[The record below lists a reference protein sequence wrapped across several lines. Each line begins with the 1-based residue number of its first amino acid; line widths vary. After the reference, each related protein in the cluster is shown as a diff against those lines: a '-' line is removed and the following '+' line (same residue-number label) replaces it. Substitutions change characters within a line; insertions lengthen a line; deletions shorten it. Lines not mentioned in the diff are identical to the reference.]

1 MNNYKTSKDYS
12 QLKALLDAGYE
23 VIIIHPIYGVAK
35 AYKYESPNQCL
46 VKYDFSSFTIF
57 PSRFDRFHK
66 ILIDQDI
73 EYIEPTL
80 PAAVPAGRLAY
91 TNLVVE
97 LKQYLA
103 TTPPEQQ
110 QRDWEQ
116 IKAELPDAGQV
127 PVIFYGLSGSTS
139 PATPTDNEPQSNQSD
154 LDYLKSEI
162 EKMHSFF
169 LSESAEFPQCGAYQ
183 KAEVI
188 ADVLALFDTL
198 PQKQLTHSVTKKPD
212 QVPKNDNLE
221 VKEVDLEKEIAKYLG
236 DDWVQN
242 TPKEVQLDMIGYA
255 KHFFELGLKVNN
267 EKEK

>member
-73 EYIEPTL
+73 EYIEPTH
-80 PAAVPAGRLAY
+80 PAAVPAGRPAY

-139 PATPTDNEPQSNQSD
+139 PATPTDN
-154 LDYLKSEI
+154 
-162 EKMHSFF
+162 
-169 LSESAEFPQCGAYQ
+169 
-183 KAEVI
+183 
-188 ADVLALFDTL
+188 
-198 PQKQLTHSVTKKPD
+198 
-212 QVPKNDNLE
+212 DNLE
-221 VKEVDLEKEIAKYLG
+221 KELQSLLKESGVTTDYVHQDFLRVVARHFAAYGKDQFIKAMKENHVDTI
-236 DDWVQN
+236 
-242 TPKEVQLDMIGYA
+242 
-255 KHFFELGLKVNN
+255 
-267 EKEK
+267 

>member
-12 QLKALLDAGYE
+12 HLKALLDAGQE
-23 VIIIHPIYGVAK
+23 VIIIHPICGVGKARRYMSFDFKIKYAFNSFSIYGDRI
-35 AYKYESPNQCL
+35 Q
-46 VKYDFSSFTIF
+46 
-57 PSRFDRFHK
+57 RFEEVLTK
-66 ILIDQDI
+66 ENI

-80 PAAVPAGRLAY
+80 STDASDSTRPAY

-97 LKQYLA
+97 LKQYLS

-139 PATPTDNEPQSNQSD
+139 PALPTDNEPQSNQSD

-162 EKMHSFF
+162 EKMYSFF

-188 ADVLALFDTL
+188 ADVLALFDSL

-212 QVPKNDNLE
+212 QVIKNDNLE
-221 VKEVDLEKEIAKYLG
+221 KELESLLKECGVTTDYVHQDFLRVVARHFTAYGKDQFIKAMKQNHVDTI
-236 DDWVQN
+236 
-242 TPKEVQLDMIGYA
+242 
-255 KHFFELGLKVNN
+255 
-267 EKEK
+267 